1 VRIAAVAFLL
11 KGVAWYV
18 LIQSLIRG
26 ISPLEGATVVGHLYL
41 VDPPLFPF
49 YFFFSFFGRVFAAAL
64 ALCFIPRLPIVS
76 GGCYINIAR
85 RNPVSRRRTSAGFT
99 G

>member
-1 VRIAAVAFLL
+1 LE
-11 KGVAWYV
+11 
-18 LIQSLIRG
+18 RG
-26 ISPLEGATVVGHLYL
+26 GTSPEVATVVGYLYL

-49 YFFFSFFGRVFAAAL
+49 YFFFSFFGRVFAAAP
-64 ALCFIPRLPIVS
+64 ALCFVPKLAVVS